1 MRSGADIL
9 AARASLDTTTRDQET
24 TRKQQL
30 VTGPVII
37 YNAFCLL
44 PVDKRLAANYVY
56 AITFVYI
63 PDFLLLYRVW
73 LKHQDLLGN
82 VALCKYVSK

>member
-9 AARASLDTTTRDQET
+9 AARASLDTATRDQET
-24 TRKQQL
+24 SRKQQL

-56 AITFVYI
+56 VTTFVYI
-63 PDFLLLYRVW
+63 PTFSCCTGSANTSGLARKCRTV
-73 LKHQDLLGN
+73 
-82 VALCKYVSK
+82 